1 MSGGHP
7 RHRGH
12 QHRQKASFK
21 RQLVQLSASVQLHQ
35 YRVWL
40 KHTHTPMSVH
50 FTFAPSP
57 IFLPAQGVKYIH
69 TPMTMSVRFTSA
81 TTSLFFTCTRSKTH
95 TCTNGLSFHFCPYIY
110 FLPAHGGVK
119 HTHTHTNVCSFHF
132 CPYSYFL
139 PAQGTVRHTSAHQ
152 CLFISLLPLHL
163 FLPAQGGVRHT
174 QVNSFSFDPA
184 HSSDKRQWDQ
194 DACNEISA
202 AWRLRATAQEA

>member
-21 RQLVQLSASVQLHQ
+21 CQLVQLSASVQLHQ

-95 TCTNGLSFHFCPYIY
+95 TCTNGNGLSFHFCPYIY

-119 HTHTHTNVCSFHF
+119 HTHTHT
-132 CPYSYFL
+132 
-139 PAQGTVRHTSAHQ
+139 HQ
-152 CLFISLLPLHL
+152 CLFISLLPLQL
-163 FLPAQGGVRHT
+163 FFTSTRNSKTHKRAPVSVHFSPAPTSIFTSTRRSKTYTSQL
-174 QVNSFSFDPA
+174 
-184 HSSDKRQWDQ
+184 
-194 DACNEISA
+194 I
-202 AWRLRATAQEA
+202 